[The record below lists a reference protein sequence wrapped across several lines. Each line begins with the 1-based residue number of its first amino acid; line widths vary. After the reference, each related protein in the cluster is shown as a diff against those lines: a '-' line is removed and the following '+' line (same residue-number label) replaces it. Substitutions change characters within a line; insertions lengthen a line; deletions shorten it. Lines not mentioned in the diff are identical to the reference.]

1 MPMPRKRRWRALP
14 LLIGAGTIASASAA
28 TPDTVGAVADGAWVL
43 RQLAQ
48 PAPTKTDFVELRD
61 SPLLKAPLRISGEY
75 RRPDDATLVR
85 DVRAPYA
92 ETTTIREGQATI
104 VRGTR
109 SRSFALSRVP
119 ELAGLQ
125 ASFGALLAGD
135 GATLERHYR
144 IDTAGTRQHWTLTMV
159 PRDAALAAKVR
170 DIVLHGRG
178 AELRCIETNPARG
191 GEVQR
196 TLLASAAR
204 AAQGVA
210 DGKALA
216 ALCTAD

>member
-1 MPMPRKRRWRALP
+1 MRTA
-14 LLIGAGTIASASAA
+14 
-28 TPDTVGAVADGAWVL
+28 
-43 RQLAQ
+43 
-48 PAPTKTDFVELRD
+48 FVEQRD
-61 SPLLKAPLRISGEY
+61 SPLLKVPLRLSGEY

-85 DVRAPYA
+85 EVQSPYA
-92 ETTTIREGQATI
+92 ETTTIRAGQATI
-104 VRGTR
+104 ARGTR
-109 SRSFALSRVP
+109 SRTFSLARVP

-135 GATLERHYR
+135 RATLEQHYR
-144 IDTAGTRQHWTLTMV
+144 IATTGTRQHWILTLV

-170 DIVLHGRG
+170 DIVLRGRG
-178 AELRCIETNPARG
+178 AELRCIETNPLRG
-191 GEVQR
+191 SEVQR

-204 AAQGVA
+204 AADGIA